1 MCESLHGHILHV
13 YVSIWTSLTSALLSP
28 TPLVRSMIVVVTF
41 PSFITLVDIS
51 NCQLTFACVKLKT
64 LTSVFV
70 KFRVTFYSNFVFVSR
85 FLVIRGWGS
94 GRGWCCP
101 DPPHLSASLPDWGW
115 PSASAASAQVRV
127 MVHSSLFIA
136 VLVTVRWWPVCLE
149 SSYCPRVRHQS
160 RGRSSHTTQVNL
172 GCLRSGQAQAWR
184 GKLTGSKRNCQHL
197 RILFYYCLNDITI
210 QLES

>member
-1 MCESLHGHILHV
+1 MYKTCNPHLSVRYISRIFIRISCLPPDFWWSEGGAV
-13 YVSIWTSLTSALLSP
+13 GVVDAALT
-28 TPLVRSMIVVVTF
+28 
-41 PSFITLVDIS
+41 
-51 NCQLTFACVKLKT
+51 
-64 LTSVFV
+64 
-70 KFRVTFYSNFVFVSR
+70 
-85 FLVIRGWGS
+85 
-94 GRGWCCP
+94 

-136 VLVTVRWWPVCLE
+136 LLVTVRWWPVCLE

-197 RILFYYCLNDITI
+197 RILLYYCMNDITI
-210 QLES
+210 QLESLVMYYLCTYF